1 MEKVKVCSKCKESK
15 PFSSFSKGFDRY
27 GLQYLCK
34 QCKAFASKMFY
45 ESKKEGSNKDLARKK
60 MKLISN
66 IPLQNQLW
74 LEQWKMENKE
84 RIEKTFIKI
93 LETIK

>member
-1 MEKVKVCSKCKESK
+1 MEKVKKCSKCKESK
-15 PFSSFSKGFDRY
+15 PFSSFSKGYDKH

-34 QCKAFASKMFY
+34 QCKAFYSQVFY
-45 ESKKEGSNKDLARKK
+45 EAKKEGSNKDLARKK
-60 MKLISN
+60 MKVISN

-74 LEQWKMENKE
+74 LEQWKMENKD
-84 RIEKTFIKI
+84 RIEKTFIRI